1 MIDDRIRY
9 LLLQYY
15 QKRASAEERDELME
29 LLRDGAY
36 DEEVRY
42 LIAEL
47 IGSQSQFGEV
57 LEDGRAGEILRNIF
71 GPEAPADERRDLYAG
86 EADSEFES
94 PRHWWTRVLRS
105 LPAAASI
112 ALLAFLGIYW
122 ATNGDPLAIFGKAV
136 TSGDASSAEST
147 GQLPPAT
154 EKALLTL
161 WDGTV
166 FSLDTTQTES
176 LDKLTRTPPG
186 FEFDQERGELV
197 YSGTETKIGYNSL
210 STPLGGQ
217 YKLVLPD
224 GSKAWLNAGST
235 LKFPT
240 SFDIR
245 SRRVEVTGEVFF
257 EVKSDK
263 SRPFVVSL
271 PNQKKKGEPI
281 EIAVLGT
288 EFNVSSYSDDPVIQT
303 TLIKGLVEV
312 KKGREVK
319 RLSPGEQAEVKR
331 VETGESGIEVRSV
344 DAESVA
350 AWKEGMFEF
359 NGSIEVIM
367 RQISRWYAVEVEYEG
382 NVGEKIFMGAI
393 SRKESASEVLKFLEM
408 TGGIGFEIKG
418 NKIKVKAI

>member
-1 MIDDRIRY
+1 MIDDRLRY

-15 QKRASAEERDELME
+15 QKRASADERDELME
-29 LLRDGAY
+29 LLRNGVY
-36 DEEVRY
+36 DEEARY

-47 IGSQSQFGEV
+47 IGNQSQFGEV
-57 LEDGRAGEILRNIF
+57 LENTRAEEILRNIF
-71 GPEAPADERRDLYAG
+71 LSEAPENEG
-86 EADSEFES
+86 EDIFSGEEPYEFK
-94 PRHWWTRVLRS
+94 PLRPVWMRVLRS
-105 LPAAASI
+105 LPVAASV
-112 ALLAFLGIYW
+112 ALLAFLGTYW
-122 ATNGDPLAIFGKAV
+122 VMKGNPLALFGQAAA
-136 TSGDASSAEST
+136 TDDTTLAESA
-147 GQLPPAT
+147 GQLPPAA

-166 FSLDTTQTES
+166 FSLDTARAQLS
-176 LDKLTRTPPG
+176 GRPGGTPSG
-186 FEFDQERGELV
+186 FEIDREKGEIV
-197 YSGTETKIGYNSL
+197 YNGTGARTGYNSL

-240 SFDIR
+240 SFDAR
-245 SRRVEVTGEVFF
+245 NRRVEVTGEVFF
-257 EVKSDK
+257 DVKTDS
-263 SRPFVVSL
+263 SRPFIVSL
-271 PNQKKKGEPI
+271 PNQKIKGVPI

-288 EFNVSSYSDDPVIQT
+288 EFNVSSYSDDPVMQT
-303 TLIKGLVEV
+303 TLVKGRVEV

-319 RLSPGEQAEVKR
+319 VLSPGEQAEVKK
-331 VETGESGIEVRSV
+331 VETGESEIEVRHV
-344 DAESVA
+344 DAQSVA

-359 NGSIEVIM
+359 DGSIEVIM

-382 NVGEKIFMGAI
+382 NVGEKAFMGTI

>member
-1 MIDDRIRY
+1 MINDRLRY

-15 QKRASAEERDELME
+15 QKRDSAEERDELME
-29 LLRDGAY
+29 FLRVGAY
-36 DEEVRY
+36 DEEAKNMV
-42 LIAEL
+42 AEL

-57 LEDGRAGEILRNIF
+57 LEDGRAEEILRNIF
-71 GPEAPADERRDLYAG
+71 QSEAPENKPVR
-86 EADSEFES
+86 
-94 PRHWWTRVLRS
+94 PIWVRVSRS
-105 LPAAASI
+105 LPVAASV

-122 ATNGDPLAIFGKAV
+122 AIKGNPLNMFGQAAI
-136 TSGDASSAEST
+136 SGDGSLVASA

-166 FSLDTTQTES
+166 FSLDTTHAQFSGNPAMTLS
-176 LDKLTRTPPG
+176 G
-186 FEFDQERGELV
+186 FEIDREKGEIT
-197 YSGTETKIGYNSL
+197 YNGNGSRSGYNSL

-240 SFDIR
+240 SFETGI
-245 SRRVEVTGEVFF
+245 RRVEVTGEVFF

-263 SRPFVVSL
+263 SRPFIVSL
-271 PNQKKKGEPI
+271 PHQKKKGEPV

-303 TLIKGLVEV
+303 TLIKGRVEV

-319 RLSPGEQAEVKR
+319 VLSPGEQAEVKK
-331 VETGESGIEVRSV
+331 VETGESGIEVRNV
-344 DAESVA
+344 DAQSVA

-359 NGSIEVIM
+359 DGSIEVIM

-382 NVGEKIFMGAI
+382 NVGEKVFMGTI